1 MLEAVGPVGTP
12 RRHPQPLRF
21 RAVGASSLDAEALR
35 EVMLRF
41 AQALREHRDELDSL
55 NVYPV
60 PDGDTGTNLLTTQE
74 AVRSALE
81 GGPDGLAELHGE
93 AISRAALLGARGN
106 SGVILAQALRGLC
119 GKLSGSRDAPT
130 GAELAAGLSAAAEE
144 ARLAAARPVVVL
156 RGGQAAPE
164 LLVGLE

>member
-1 MLEAVGPVGTP
+1 VGTP

-35 EVMLRF
+35 EVMSRF
-41 AQALREHRDELDSL
+41 ATALREHRDELDPL

-60 PDGDTGTNLLTTQE
+60 PDGDTGTNLLLTQE

-81 GGPDGLAELHGE
+81 GGPEGLAELGE
-93 AISRAALLGARGN
+93 AISRAALLGTRGN
-106 SGVILAQALRGLC
+106 SGVIPAQALRGLC
-119 GKLSGSRDAPT
+119 GKLSGSGDAPT

-144 ARLAAARPVVVL
+144 ARLAVARPVVVH